1 MAVARVIPGCIP
13 FFSPLV
19 QSLFVVERI
28 HPLIPSLVSFIFL
41 FYFFICFVLF
51 RFYLAVLSLFLFLW
65 LLLAS
70 FSLFNDCS
78 VTKKKKKKSTSH
90 VKVKCYAWSWDH
102 LLLSQSESNFWH
114 IPSLS
119 IMHALYFVGR
129 LILLRSFK
137 MSNIFGISFIPC
149 I

>member
-1 MAVARVIPGCIP
+1 MARVILGCIP
-13 FFSPLV
+13 FFFPLV

-41 FYFFICFVLF
+41 FFFYLFCFVSTWLF
-51 RFYLAVLSLFLFLW
+51 SACSCFFGCCWLVAACLMIVLLP
-65 LLLAS
+65 
-70 FSLFNDCS
+70 
-78 VTKKKKKKSTSH
+78 KKKSTSH

-119 IMHALYFVGR
+119 IMHALYFAGR

>member
-1 MAVARVIPGCIP
+1 MAVAKVIPGCIP

-78 VTKKKKKKSTSH
+78 VTKKKNPLRMLKLNVMHGVGTIFFYLNRNLTSGIFLH
-90 VKVKCYAWSWDH
+90 Y
-102 LLLSQSESNFWH
+102 QSCT
-114 IPSLS
+114 
-119 IMHALYFVGR
+119 LY
-129 LILLRSFK
+129 ILLAGLSYLEALK
-137 MSNIFGISFIPC
+137 CLTYLGYHLYHASN
-149 I
+149 